1 MISADL
7 GLKIDRSTN
16 PRAVSLVPELQLGLI
31 PAGQTFE
38 EFRSCVAAFAGAAPP
53 YWAVAWP
60 GGQALARYL
69 LDTHDAVANRGVAD
83 VGAGGGIAAVAACR
97 AGAASV
103 LCLDCDSVA
112 LDAAALNARRNG
124 AAIET
129 LHGDLST
136 IERLSPDVILAAD
149 LWYEPVLA
157 RHATSVLRRMA
168 ARGVTVLAG
177 DPGRAAFMRSRV
189 ERLASYRVQAS
200 EEFEQSKEVIA
211 NVWRV
216 LA

>member
-1 MISADL
+1 VTSADL
-7 GLKIDRSTN
+7 GSKITRLTEQ
-16 PRAVSLVPELQLGLI
+16 RAVSLVPELQLCLI
-31 PAGQTFE
+31 PTGQTFE
-38 EFRSCVAAFAGAAPP
+38 EFRSSVATFAGAAPP

-69 LDTHDAVANRGVAD
+69 LDVQSVVAKRLVAD
-83 VGAGGGIAAVAACR
+83 VGAGGGIAAIAASR

-103 LCLDCDSVA
+103 VCVDCDRVA
-112 LDAAALNARRNG
+112 LDAAALNAGRNG
-124 AAIET
+124 AFVEA

-136 IERLSPDVILAAD
+136 VERLSPEVVLAAD
-149 LWYEPVLA
+149 LWYEPLLA

-177 DPGRAAFMRSRV
+177 DPGRAAFMRLRV

-200 EEFEQSKEVIA
+200 EEFEQARSVVA
-211 NVWRV
+211 SVWRMI
-216 LA
+216 A